1 MRYVGGVRRSSIALV
16 LASGALVGFAAC
28 GGGDDA
34 PDVPAPPP
42 EPVVEAP
49 PPEPEGPPPGFDHAL
64 AEGETLWNVARLYG
78 VSVDAIMEAND
89 LDDRDVRRMRR
100 GAVLRIPG
108 VTGPVAATPETP
120 EVLPPLENGAY
131 HRLGEGETLWDVA
144 RLYDV
149 SVDDIVT
156 ANALDDEAV
165 RLLRPGRSIAVPGI
179 TDEAVARATEGR
191 EAAGSERR
199 GFRHTVAH
207 GETIWDLSRSFGV
220 SVSEIMAAN
229 RLDAG
234 EAGALREGDDIFIP
248 GVSGD
253 DGGSRGE
260 GEGTPRRRALS
271 PRQTEA
277 LARARTLG
285 LGTHDAASD
294 ILHGRLRPEWT
305 RAASRTFERGRTP
318 GTLRW
323 PVANGWFVRGFGSG
337 EGGYHQAFDIMG
349 EIGWNVRSSA
359 PGIVGYSGDEIP
371 GYGNVVFVIH
381 PGGWVTM
388 YAHNSVNF
396 VVAGERVPAGGIL
409 AELGSTG
416 ISRGPHVHYEL
427 IFDGQNCDPGPL
439 FRPGIRHHDGHL
451 TPMRY
456 LSWERAGDRPES
468 IRCERRR
475 HHPHSRWVSAETGE
489 EESGGSGGE

>member
-1 MRYVGGVRRSSIALV
+1 MSGAVRAGPYGLFAVSAALV
-16 LASGALVGFAAC
+16 AFAAC
-28 GGGDDA
+28 GGSDA
-34 PDVPAPPP
+34 PDVPPPPP

-49 PPEPEGPPPGFDHAL
+49 PEPEGPPPGLDHTL
-64 AEGETLWNVARLYG
+64 AEGETLWAVARRYG
-78 VSVDAIMEAND
+78 VTVDAIMEANE

-108 VTGPVAATPETP
+108 VTEVPAEVAAEP

-149 SVDDIVT
+149 SVDDILEL
-156 ANALDDEAV
+156 NAFDDEAV
-165 RLLRPGRSIAVPGI
+165 RMLRAGRSIAVPGI
-179 TDEAVARATEGR
+179 TDEAVARVMAER
-191 EAAGSERR
+191 ETAGEHR
-199 GFRHTVAH
+199 GFRHTIGH

-220 SVSEIMAAN
+220 SVSEIMSAN
-229 RLDAG
+229 RLDRD
-234 EAGALREGDDIFIP
+234 EASALREGDDIFIP
-248 GVSGD
+248 GA
-253 DGGSRGE
+253 E
-260 GEGTPRRRALS
+260 GEDRPSEGTRRRALT

-277 LARARTLG
+277 LARARDLG
-285 LGTHDAASD
+285 LGTHDAAGD
-294 ILHGRLRPEWT
+294 LLHGRMRPEWI
-305 RAASRTFERGRTP
+305 RAASRGSARGRTP

-323 PVANGWFVRGFGSG
+323 PVTNGWFVRGFGSG

-371 GYGNVVFVIH
+371 GYGNVVFVVH

-427 IFDGQNCDPGPL
+427 IFEGRNCDPGPL
-439 FRPGIRHHDGHL
+439 FRPGIRHPDGHV
-451 TPMRY
+451 TPMTY
-456 LSWERAGDRPES
+456 LSWERASDRPEA

-475 HHPHSRWVSAETGE
+475 HHPHSRYYVSEETGTE
-489 EESGGSGGE
+489 GEGG